1 MKRGRPSILIPVL
14 SGVTVRGWRYNE
26 VSIAI
31 GPMHDSY
38 TVIYISHAY
47 GIDLQFQKDYLSQ
60 KCCKNPSVG
69 QPHSHA
75 DVKFCTMGTG
85 TGNINYINYSRD

>member
-38 TVIYISHAY
+38 SYPHKSCLWYRSSVSKRLPISKV
-47 GIDLQFQKDYLSQ
+47 LQESKWWSASFPCRRQILHD
-60 KCCKNPSVG
+60 
-69 QPHSHA
+69 
-75 DVKFCTMGTG
+75 
-85 TGNINYINYSRD
+85 GNRDWEHQLYNYE